1 MVNLGDRAYHVGL
14 HNLLD
19 GHLGYHVSMGP
30 VKALPYLTA
39 GKTRGV
45 KSIDDARHLME
56 DWFASIMRQSENAS
70 PRREKLRGGFEQ
82 NFLTRS
88 RMFQSL
94 DSGVRER
101 LARGIIETASPYIF
115 RSSFAA
121 SLVDQ
126 IEKSDLVLF
135 NGGAFAADHLDQYL
149 PMVLFELYLSKK
161 LGKKT
166 AVVNQTV
173 AVRRPSN
180 TAMVSLVY
188 SMLDGHL
195 VREPRSKLVL
205 EELGID
211 SDRIHVSC
219 DAAFG
224 LPLPQ
229 IKEHP
234 KKCERGQV
242 GICVRGDRP
251 VRADFWAKVAGHL
264 EEALKL
270 DVMFFFTSKY
280 QDKKAFD
287 QISGVNPRINFLEF
301 CGYPELIDRLQDFD
315 FVITDRYHATIFAVL
330 AGTPFITVDSNTFKT
345 RGLMDMLDYPI
356 DVMSDEDNFALMVDN
371 IDRVIGQT
379 SSLRGS
385 LFSTRARLSE
395 FAKTSVEPLNS
406 ILSA

>member
-14 HNLLD
+14 HNLLG
-19 GHLGYHVSMGP
+19 GHLGYQVSMGP

-45 KSIDDARHLME
+45 KSIDDARQLME
-56 DWFASIMRQSENAS
+56 DWFAAIIRQSENAT
-70 PRREKLRGGFEQ
+70 PQREKLKAGFEE

-88 RMFQSL
+88 RLFQSL
-94 DSGVRER
+94 DNRVRER

-149 PMVLFELYLSKK
+149 PMVLFELYLAKK

-173 AVRRPSN
+173 AVQRPSN

-211 SDRIHVSC
+211 SNRVHVSC

-229 IKEHP
+229 IKEHRE
-234 KKCERGQV
+234 KCERGQV

-251 VRADFWAKVAGHL
+251 VRAEFWAKVAGHL
-264 EEALKL
+264 DEALKL
-270 DVMFFFTSKY
+270 DVKFFFTSRY

-287 QISGVNPRINFLEF
+287 QIGRVNTGIDFLDF
-301 CGYPELIDRLQDFD
+301 CDYPELIDRLQDFD
-315 FVITDRYHATIFAVL
+315 FVITDRYHATIFSVL

-371 IDRVIGQT
+371 IDRVIRES
-379 SSLRGS
+379 SSLRER
-385 LFSTRARLSE
+385 LLSTRVRLSE
-395 FAKTSVEPLNS
+395 FAKTSVEPLNALFS
-406 ILSA
+406 V

>member
-14 HNLLD
+14 HNLLE
-19 GHLGYHVSMGP
+19 GHLGHEVSMGP

-39 GKTRGV
+39 GKTRGLE
-45 KSIDDARHLME
+45 SIDDARKLFE
-56 DWFASIMRQSENAS
+56 RWFATIMQQCKNAS
-70 PRREKLRGGFEQ
+70 PRREKLRERFEK

-88 RMFQSL
+88 RTFQSL
-94 DSGVRER
+94 DNKVRGR

-121 SLVDQ
+121 ALVGQ

-149 PMVLFELYLSKK
+149 PMVLFELYLAKK
-161 LGKKT
+161 LGKTT

-180 TAMVSLVY
+180 KAMISLVY

-211 SDRIHVSC
+211 SERIHVSC

-229 IKEHP
+229 LKE
-234 KKCERGQV
+234 KRETGRV

-251 VRADFWAKVAGHL
+251 VRAGFWAEIATYL
-264 EEALKL
+264 DETLKL
-270 DVMFFFTSKY
+270 DVRFFFTSKY
-280 QDKKAFD
+280 QDKRAFD
-287 QISGVNPRINFLEF
+287 QIRRINPKISFLEF
-301 CGYPELIDRLQDFD
+301 CDHPELINCLGDFD
-315 FVITDRYHATIFAVL
+315 FVVTDRYHATIFAIL
-330 AGTPFITVDSNTFKT
+330 AATPFVPIDSNTFKT
-345 RGLMDMLDYPI
+345 RGLLDLVDYPI
-356 DVMSDEDNFALMVDN
+356 DVLNENVDVSLMVAN
-371 IDRVIGQT
+371 IAQVQRERQ
-379 SSLRGS
+379 SLAES
-385 LFSTRARLSE
+385 LTAARARLSD
-395 FAKTSVEPLNS
+395 FANTSLEPLR
-406 ILSA
+406 LL